1 MSLIEQAT
9 KRLEELSQAGI
20 ALPWGSTG
28 LKRVNAHGGAAGESV
43 RAVGAVMTPMHIAK
57 ATPTPRSSKE
67 VELDLDRLLKAGF
80 LVPALVRSEM
90 AAEFRL
96 IKRPLLKSAR
106 AAGEERSGRDNL
118 IMVTSALAG
127 EGKTFCAINLAL
139 SIAMEVD
146 SSVLLV
152 DADVSRPSVLQA
164 LGLATTAGLLDVLR
178 DPSLDLADLILKTN
192 IPKLSLFPAGTSDG
206 RSTELLASVAMERL
220 LDELATRYPDRIIVL
235 DAPPLLLTTESR
247 VLAANVG
254 QILMVVESSR
264 TPQAKIAQAFATVS
278 RCPNVTT
285 VLNKCPKSD
294 ADNTYYGY

>member
-20 ALPWGSTG
+20 ALPWGPAG
-28 LKRVNAHGGAAGESV
+28 AKRLGVADTAVAGNVHVVGVAA
-43 RAVGAVMTPMHIAK
+43 APLHIAK
-57 ATPTPRSSKE
+57 TSPVPRTSKE
-67 VELDLDRLLKAGF
+67 VELDLDRLLAAGF
-80 LVPALVRSEM
+80 LVPAVVRSEM

-96 IKRPLLKSAR
+96 IKRPLLKSAQ
-106 AAGEERSGRDNL
+106 ASADGQPGRNNL

-152 DADVSRPSVLQA
+152 DADVSRPSVLRA
-164 LGLATTAGLLDVLR
+164 LGLEPAPGLLDVLR
-178 DPSLDLADLILKTN
+178 DPSRDLADLILKTN
-192 IPKLSLFPAGTSDG
+192 VPKLSLFPAGTADG
-206 RSTELLASVAMERL
+206 RSTELLASAAMERL
-220 LDELATRYPDRIIVL
+220 LDELATRYPDRIVVL

-264 TPQAKIAQAFATVS
+264 TPQAKVAQAFATVE
-278 RCPNVTT
+278 RCAQVTT
-285 VLNKCPKSD
+285 LLNKCPKSVVGD
-294 ADNTYYGY
+294 SYYGY